1 MNMDQVRDK
10 KTQPY
15 ENSHSRA
22 VSFAVEDS
30 INGAKNKRT
39 LIVEAGIQVFSK
51 KGYHNAKMEDIAVAA
66 GIGKGTIYEY
76 FSSKLQLF
84 QEIMETSFKLYSD
97 SIRAEGSRPMSLEKR
112 LQIITENHFRFC
124 QQNAELSRIIFWEE
138 EVFDEE
144 LKEWFYAKRKEK
156 EGVLEALVKEGME
169 RGELREVDARLT
181 TLLIGGMLGQIWVPV
196 VIEGWKVDASAAA
209 KQITD
214 LIMHG
219 ISNRRTENPS

>member
-1 MNMDQVRDK
+1 MDHARGK
-10 KTQPY
+10 KTQPN
-15 ENSHSRA
+15 ENSHSDVISLSA
-22 VSFAVEDS
+22 EESVNPS
-30 INGAKNKRT
+30 KNKRG
-39 LIVEAGIQVFSK
+39 LIMEAGIQVFSK

-84 QEIMETSFKLYSD
+84 QEIMETSFQLYSD
-97 SIRAEGSRPMSLEKR
+97 SISTEKTSLMSLETRIR
-112 LQIITENHFRFC
+112 LITENHFRFC

-138 EVFDEE
+138 EIFDEE

-156 EGVLEALVKEGME
+156 EGVLETLVKEGIE
-169 RGELREVDARLT
+169 RGELRDVDARLA

-196 VIEGWKVDASAAA
+196 VLEGWKVDGAAAA

-219 ISNRRTENPS
+219 IINRRNDNPT